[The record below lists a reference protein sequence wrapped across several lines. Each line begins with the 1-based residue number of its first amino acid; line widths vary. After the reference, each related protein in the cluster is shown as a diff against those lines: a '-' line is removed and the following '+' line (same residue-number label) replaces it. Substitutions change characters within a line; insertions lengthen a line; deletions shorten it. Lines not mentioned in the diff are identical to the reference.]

1 MEFLKP
7 PPVRRL
13 DLEDSPTAKEA
24 PAVTEAPNGRPAP
37 AEGAQGMAR
46 GAPAH

>member
-1 MEFLKP
+1 MEFVKP

-24 PAVTEAPNGRPAP
+24 PKRRRSASNGNGNGTA
-37 AEGAQGMAR
+37 AAAAR
-46 GAPAH
+46 